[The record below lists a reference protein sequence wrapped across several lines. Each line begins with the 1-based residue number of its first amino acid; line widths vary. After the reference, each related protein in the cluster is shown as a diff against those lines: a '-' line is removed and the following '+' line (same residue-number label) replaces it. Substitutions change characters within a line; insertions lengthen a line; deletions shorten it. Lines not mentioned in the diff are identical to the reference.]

1 MISPQLIQYAFS
13 DSHQHIK
20 QIFGD
25 DLPPISFSIASTES
39 EFPKTRNVAYTRFPS
54 DNSSFEIVFAPKFH
68 LYNDSMVLAV
78 LRHELAHVIDEI
90 YSTQSLSKFVGED
103 LERLYTERR
112 VDRIAE
118 ILWNQPIFYDKLYLI
133 QNITTGVRPRPLNLP
148 H

>member
-1 MISPQLIQYAFS
+1 MISPQLIQYAFY
-13 DSHQHIK
+13 DCHQHL
-20 QIFGD
+20 QRIFGD
-25 DLPPISFSIASTES
+25 DLPTISFSIASS
-39 EFPKTRNVAYTRFPS
+39 EDKFPKTRNVAYTRFPN

-78 LRHELAHVIDEI
+78 LRHELAHVIDEV
-90 YSTQSLSKFVGED
+90 YSTQSLGRFVGED

-118 ILWNQPIFYDKLYLI
+118 LLWNQQIFYDKVYLI
-133 QNITTGVRPRPLNLP
+133 QNVTSGVRPRPLNLP